1 MRIISQ
7 DRKQS
12 VDFKRAYLWM
22 QYNTIY
28 VNYGNE
34 RKVFGTYE
42 TDERASEVFMDI
54 HEAYEKNICRN
65 NVYLMPDR

>member
-34 RKVFGTYE
+34 RKVFGVYE

-54 HEAYEKNICRN
+54 HGIYENNICRN
-65 NVYLMPDR
+65 NVYLMPDK

>member
-42 TDERASEVFMDI
+42 TDERASEVFMEI
-54 HEAYEKNICRN
+54 HKAYENSICRN
-65 NVYLMPDR
+65 NVYFMPEK